1 MYKQIMKL
9 ISRRKRHPMAE
20 TIRGEG
26 HPAFVEPKKSE
37 VIIVR
42 LSLDEKNRL
51 RIAAHPLSLSAF
63 IRTRLGLG
71 GGRP

>member
-1 MYKQIMKL
+1 MKTTA
-9 ISRRKRHPMAE
+9 RKKRHPLAE
-20 TIRGEG
+20 TVRGEG
-26 HPAFVEPKKSE
+26 HPAFAEPPKEE

-42 LSLDEKNRL
+42 LSLDDKKRL

-71 GGRP
+71 GGS